1 MSTGARR
8 IEMAVLALI
17 ALGVVLVPPTGSR
30 FWMYNLTLVSLYA
43 TVVISLNLLLGYAGQ
58 VSFAQTTF
66 MAIGGY
72 GSGILTK
79 RWGVDPWLAI
89 LAAAAFAVVC
99 ALLIGLP
106 LLRLRGHYLALA
118 TFALAL
124 GTTRFAAGATSLT
137 NGSIGISAVPPLTIG
152 RAAFGPTGYYALG
165 WLVCAVATLAVVA
178 LADSH
183 VGRAW
188 RALAVR
194 GDVAATLGIDV
205 NRYKLLAL
213 AISALMASIAGSLYV
228 EFATFVGPDLFDIGT
243 IINLFIML
251 FIGGLGSIAGPIAG
265 SMIVIVAPQLI
276 AGLER
281 YQNLVFFTLLLALIL
296 VRPAGLFGRSRDP
309 APLTAILPA
318 WLRRYRADTR

>member
-8 IEMAVLALI
+8 MEMGVLALI
-17 ALGVVLVPPTGSR
+17 ALWVILVPFTGSR
-30 FWMYNLTLVSLYA
+30 FWMYNLTIVSLYA
-43 TVVISLNLLLGYAGQ
+43 TVVVSLNLLLGYAGQ

-72 GSGILTK
+72 GSAILTK
-79 RWGVDPWLAI
+79 RWAVDPWLAI
-89 LAAAAFAVVC
+89 LAAASFAVVF

-124 GTTRFAAGATSLT
+124 GTTRFASGATGLT
-137 NGSIGISAVPPLTIG
+137 NGSIGISAVPPLVLG
-152 RAAFGPTGYYALG
+152 RHVFGPTGYYVLG
-165 WLVCAVATLAVVA
+165 WLVCAIATLAVVA

-213 AISALMASIAGSLYV
+213 AIAALIASVAGSLYV
-228 EFATFVGPDLFDIGT
+228 EFATFVGPDLYDIGT

-251 FIGGLGSIAGPIAG
+251 FIGGLGSIAGPVAG
-265 SMIVIVAPQLI
+265 SLVVIVIPQLI

-296 VRPAGLFGRSRDP
+296 VRPAGLFGRRREP
-309 APLTAILPA
+309 VPLTAVLPA
-318 WLRRYRADTR
+318 WIRRHRIEAR